1 MPIYEYN
8 CEKCNEDFELIVF
21 STTVVKCPKCEN
33 KDVRK
38 KMSLFGMGGSN
49 KSSSQGDTGG
59 GKGCSGCSSHNCS
72 TC

>member
-21 STTVVKCPKCEN
+21 STTVVKCPNCEN

-38 KMSLFGMGGSN
+38 KMSLFGMGGG
-49 KSSSQGDTGG
+49 KSSPEGMSGGG
-59 GKGCSGCSSHNCS
+59 GKSCSGCSSSNCS